1 MRVVAAIRATGADKG
16 AIQLLI
22 SHILLYTVGTIT
34 ISLLFS
40 LWKVNDMASSA
51 FSGSLAVLVVESNQ
65 ETAKQMKVSLNQRF
79 GKRMDVLALTS
90 CTEAQRIAQGHRVD
104 FVMANVRSGEGNT
117 FDFCRALRAM
127 AHTAEVPIM
136 LVGEK
141 VSARE
146 KIAGF
151 TSGADDFIVRPIDER
166 LLAARIE
173 LLWRI
178 KRMEQLR

>member
-1 MRVVAAIRATGADKG
+1 
-16 AIQLLI
+16 
-22 SHILLYTVGTIT
+22 
-34 ISLLFS
+34 
-40 LWKVNDMASSA
+40 
-51 FSGSLAVLVVESNQ
+51 VESNQ
-65 ETAKQMKVSLNQRF
+65 ETASQLKTSLNQRF
-79 GKRMDVLALTS
+79 GERMDVLALTS

-104 FVMANVRSGEGNT
+104 FVMANVHTGEGNT

-127 AHTAEVPIM
+127 PHTPQVPIM
-136 LVGEK
+136 LVGDK
-141 VSARE
+141 VSTRD